1 MTDNEKLEDALNKRA
16 KAKEQGGNIG
26 KITSILRGGS
36 SASVKCTDDEAA
48 MVETILAGMSKEA
61 RQGISVSYNNGYIDI
76 HVAKKEKEVPEKK
89 KDKNDNK
96 QEETEEED
104 KDKKRK
110 KKDKKKEK
118 EEKAKKKEAKKK
130 AKEEKK
136 KIKEAEKKNA
146 QIKKEAQ
153 KRTKK
158 MDKYIEKGSKA
169 KQGTKGSLINRLFK
183 KFTKNK
189 ATTSAVSKVA
199 SKEANKVV
207 TKATTKAATKAGTKV
222 ATKIAGKAVLKS
234 VVKKIPLVSLVAGGV
249 FAYQRIKD
257 GDWKGALG
265 EVTSG
270 ALGCIP
276 GAGTAASVAVDAGLA
291 ARDIYVSKQETEI
304 QQTPEHKVVPQ
315 KLKEEI
321 AQRGQIEHKGIPIKN
336 NSMDYAQTVT
346 MKKMFENS
354 H

>member
-1 MTDNEKLEDALNKRA
+1 MTDSEKLEDALNKRA
-16 KAKEQGGNIG
+16 RAREQGGNIG
-26 KITSILRGGS
+26 KITSILRGSS
-36 SASVKCTDDEAA
+36 SASIKCTEEEVAL
-48 MVETILAGMSKEA
+48 VETILAGMNKED
-61 RQGISVSYNNGYIDI
+61 RQGISISYNNGYIDI
-76 HVAKKEKEVPEKK
+76 HIAKKEEEVPEKK
-89 KDKNDNK
+89 KDKKNNK
-96 QEETEEED
+96 QEEIEEKEDED
-104 KDKKRK
+104 KDRK
-110 KKDKKKEK
+110 KKDKKKKK
-118 EEKAKKKEAKKK
+118 EEKKK

-153 KRTKK
+153 KRTQK
-158 MDKYIEKGSKA
+158 MDKYLEKGSKA
-169 KQGTKGSLINRLFK
+169 KQGTKSSLMSRLFK

-189 ATTSAVSKVA
+189 ATTNAVSKVA

-249 FAYQRIKD
+249 FAYQRVKD

-291 ARDIYVSKQETEI
+291 ARDIYVSKQEPEI
-304 QQTPEHKVVPQ
+304 EQVPERKIVPQ

-321 AQRGQIEHKGIPIKN
+321 AQRGQVEHNNIPIKN
-336 NSMDYAQTVT
+336 NSMNYTQSMV
-346 MKKMFENS
+346 MKKMLERT